1 VSILIF
7 EVTKPCLLFLK
18 GRNYLLFLDLKIKT
32 MSHSDS
38 PKQSSLFLWFIVPAA
53 AILTLMFVN
62 INNNA
67 AVPMTKLPGAVPAK
81 EVEEVKHED
90 HKAAADTSAHAAGA
104 HAADAHTGEDAKVEE
119 VKVMV
124 EAAPE
129 VAPAHKPAH

>member
-1 VSILIF
+1 
-7 EVTKPCLLFLK
+7 
-18 GRNYLLFLDLKIKT
+18 

-67 AVPMTKLPGAVPAK
+67 ATPMTKLPGAVPAK

-90 HKAAADTSAHAAGA
+90 HKAASDTTA
-104 HAADAHTGEDAKVEE
+104 HAADAHAAEGAKGEE
-119 VKVMV
+119 VKVVV

-129 VAPAHKPAH
+129 VAPAHKGSH

>member
-1 VSILIF
+1 
-7 EVTKPCLLFLK
+7 
-18 GRNYLLFLDLKIKT
+18 

-38 PKQSSLFLWFIVPAA
+38 PKQSSFFLWLIVPLA

-67 AVPMTKLPGAVPAK
+67 AVPMTKLPGSVPAK

-90 HKAAADTSAHAAGA
+90 HKAAADTAAHAEDA
-104 HAADAHTGEDAKVEE
+104 HAEGAKVEE
-119 VKVMV
+119 HKVV
-124 EAAPE
+124 IEAAPE